1 MRRSRVLEKLRSGEM
16 ALTVNIS
23 LAPSPLAVQL
33 AGHCGFDG
41 IWIDTEHRPM
51 NQWQVSSMIRAGHLT
66 DIDCYVRIRKGE
78 GYTSFFRPLEDG
90 AAGIMVPHVKTREE
104 AEWVVYN
111 AKFPPVGRRGLE
123 TMMQDADLG
132 FNDPIEYT
140 QHANRETFVAIQI
153 EDVEA
158 LDHID
163 EIGAVP
169 GIDVLFIGPADLTF
183 SMGIPLQLDHPR
195 FRDTV
200 KRIAAAASENGK
212 WWGIPVGDVDSAR
225 RYAAQGARFLNVG
238 GDYGLLRNGFQQIQ
252 ADFST
257 ALSEFSATP

>member
-1 MRRSRVLEKLRSGEM
+1 MRRSRVLEKLRSGKP
-16 ALTVNIS
+16 ALTVNVS

-33 AGHCGFDG
+33 VGHCEFDG

-51 NQWQVSSMIRAGHLT
+51 NQWQVSSMITAGRLV
-66 DIDCYVRIRKGE
+66 DVDCYVRIRKGE

-104 AEWVVYN
+104 AEWVVCN
-111 AKFPPVGRRGLE
+111 SKFPPVGRRGLE
-123 TMMQDADLG
+123 TMMPDADLG

-140 QHANRETFVAIQI
+140 QYANRETFVAIQI

-158 LDHID
+158 LDHIE
-163 EIGAVP
+163 EIGTVP
-169 GIDVLFIGPADLTF
+169 GIDILFIGPADLSF

-195 FRDTV
+195 FLKAV
-200 KRIAAAASENGK
+200 ESIASAAAENGK
-212 WWGIPVGDVDSAR
+212 WWGLPVGDVESAR

-238 GDYGLLRNGFQQIQ
+238 GDYGLLRNGFQRIK
-252 ADFST
+252 AEFSE
-257 ALSEFSATP
+257 ALSEFSH